1 MAENPQTFKVVLLG
15 EGASFRAA
23 AAAPGRV
30 ASFVLGRGLRSPAP
44 ASPSGRVGKTSLVLR
59 YVTNV
64 FSESQPATLQ
74 ACLLERSG
82 GAGSDRDSPG
92 GASSEK
98 RLTGVQASYL
108 TKKLNV
114 PGGVV
119 NLAIWVRHFPAC
131 LGRGAAPAA
140 DGCRLPKC
148 CRTQLGRRGSTP
160 WGRSTTE
167 MQTVR
172 RALGA
177 ARAGANAR
185 ARLMLLRSRA
195 PRSCAAGV
203 RHHGRGQLSAR
214 ENLGEGAAENGRRA
228 GPARLECSP
237 MRARVPAVSDP

>member
-30 ASFVLGRGLRSPAP
+30 ASFVLGRGLRSPALAP
-44 ASPSGRVGKTSLVLR
+44 PSGRVGKTSLVLR

-119 NLAIWVRHFPAC
+119 NLAIWVRHFPAAASGGAPPRLLTAAGC
-131 LGRGAAPAA
+131 RNAAGHSWAGEVPRPGADLLQRCRRCAARWEQPGLAQMLGHDLCCSAPAHRAAALLVFDITDA
-140 DGCRLPKC
+140 DSFQRVKTWVKELRKMAGA
-148 CRTQLGRRGSTP
+148 
-160 WGRSTTE
+160 
-167 MQTVR
+167 
-172 RALGA
+172 RAL
-177 ARAGANAR
+177 RAWN
-185 ARLMLLRSRA
+185 A
-195 PRSCAAGV
+195 PRC
-203 RHHGRGQLSAR
+203 
-214 ENLGEGAAENGRRA
+214 
-228 GPARLECSP
+228 GPVCLP
-237 MRARVPAVSDP
+237 